1 MPGRWLG
8 VATNVGAMMCYHILQ
23 ANGHVVA
30 RSTVSNPTNLEL
42 QTDEVK
48 ATFAEFDASID
59 AMLRDDEFPD
69 QGDKPDPENWADIGG
84 TDEDFREEFFKAYED
99 PNLKDAF
106 PTAKPRYHG

>member
-8 VATNVGAMMCYHILQ
+8 VATNVGAMMCYYILQ
-23 ANGHVVA
+23 ANGYVVC

-48 ATFAEFDASID
+48 ATFAAFDASID

-69 QGDKPDPENWADIGG
+69 QGDKPDPEA
-84 TDEDFREEFFKAYED
+84 
-99 PNLKDAF
+99 
-106 PTAKPRYHG
+106 